1 MSPRE
6 APLNKSAFISRG
18 MYFEEFEIGQRIVSP
33 GRTVTEADVVNF
45 AGISGDFSS
54 IHTNAVYAKSTPFG
68 QRVAYGLLGMS
79 IASGLA
85 VRTGLLEGTV
95 IAFREIDNWKFSQPL
110 FIGDTIH
117 VEIEVEETKLIPRL
131 GGGSLTLSLKIIN
144 QDDQTVMKGQW
155 IVLVESKSGKE

>member
-1 MSPRE
+1 MNQST
-6 APLNKSAFISRG
+6 FISRG

-45 AGISGDFSS
+45 AGISGDFNS
-54 IHTNAVYAKSTPFG
+54 IHTDAVYAESTPFG
-68 QRVAYGLLGMS
+68 QRVVYGLLGMS

-85 VRTGLLEGTV
+85 VRTGVLQGTV

-117 VEIEVEETKLIPRL
+117 VEIEVEGNKLIPRL
-131 GGGSLTLSLKIIN
+131 GGGMLTLGLKIKN

-155 IVLVESKSGKE
+155 IVLVESKTEKE

>member
-1 MSPRE
+1 
-6 APLNKSAFISRG
+6 

-45 AGISGDFSS
+45 AGISGDFGS
-54 IHTNAVYAKSTPFG
+54 IHTDAEYAKSTPFG
-68 QRVAYGLLGMS
+68 QRVVYGLLGMS

-85 VRTGLLEGTV
+85 VRSGVLEGTV

-131 GGGSLTLSLKIIN
+131 GGGMLTLGLKVIN

-155 IVLVESKSGKE
+155 IVIVESREETE